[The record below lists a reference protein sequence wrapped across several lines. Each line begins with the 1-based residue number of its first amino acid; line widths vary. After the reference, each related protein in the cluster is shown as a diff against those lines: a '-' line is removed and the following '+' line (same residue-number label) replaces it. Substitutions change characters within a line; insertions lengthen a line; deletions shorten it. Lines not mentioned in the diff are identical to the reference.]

1 MFRKENQGIAG
12 EKEMNTR
19 INEKNIPIPDNRTF
33 IYKNSKRSLH
43 ESNSRSKA
51 YTTVVHKKFIADENG
66 EEFNIVTGVR
76 GYYQKIVLCKNK
88 PGDANLQTL
97 AGRDDLIIKGYTANG
112 TGTAASNYICV
123 SADGTAPSTAD
134 TVVAGEITTNGM
146 GRAQATT
153 RTHTTGTNAW
163 TLALT
168 FTDTTAQT
176 AGIVKYGLLTAI
188 SSGVLNHE
196 NTATTVT
203 LEIGDQL
210 IVTWTGS
217 VG

>member
-1 MFRKENQGIAG
+1 
-12 EKEMNTR
+12 MNTR
-19 INEKNIPIPDNRTF
+19 IREKNTAIPDNRTF
-33 IYKNSKRSLH
+33 IYKNSKRAINERPVGL
-43 ESNSRSKA
+43 EGG
-51 YTTVVHKKFIADENG
+51 YTTVVHRKFIADENG
-66 EEFNIVTGVR
+66 LDHNIVTGVR
-76 GYYQKIVLCKNK
+76 GRYEKIVVCKNQK
-88 PGDANLQTL
+88 NLQTL

-210 IVTWTGS
+210 ITTWTGS